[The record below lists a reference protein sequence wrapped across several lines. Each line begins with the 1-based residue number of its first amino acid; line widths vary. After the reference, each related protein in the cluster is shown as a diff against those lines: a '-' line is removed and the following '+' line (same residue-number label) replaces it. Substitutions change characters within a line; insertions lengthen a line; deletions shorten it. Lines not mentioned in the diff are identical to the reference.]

1 MNFMKRMIGAAMLM
15 AAIQSGF
22 ATASADDDRRDRDR
36 DRDRDGR
43 GRQSHFFAGGGSIG
57 DHRIEYDIPGGEVEI
72 QADSGDV
79 WTIGFGHQ
87 FNSRLRSEATLTY
100 SEQDIEFVRRTDGLT
115 TLIYNPPGDIQ
126 VFTLAWMNYIDFSR
140 RGTIRPY
147 VGFGLGL
154 SNVDLNDRV
163 ESGAGIALSGRAALG
178 VRLMVSDNAALF
190 AEARYD
196 GHLKD
201 IDDGL
206 GFSGNGSTLY
216 LGGQSAVAGLR
227 LGF

>member
-1 MNFMKRMIGAAMLM
+1 MKRMIGAAIVM
-15 AAIQSGF
+15 AAMQSVL

-36 DRDRDGR
+36 DRDDHGR
-43 GRQSHFFAGGGSIG
+43 GRQTHFFAGGGSIG

-72 QADSGDV
+72 QAENGDA

-87 FNSRLRSEATLTY
+87 FNGHLRSETTLTY
-100 SEQDIEFVRRTDGLT
+100 SEQDISSVRRTDGPVIQVYT
-115 TLIYNPPGDIQ
+115 PPGDIQ
-126 VFTLAWMNYIDFSR
+126 VFSLTWMNYVDFSDH
-140 RGTIRPY
+140 GTIRPY
-147 VGFGLGL
+147 AGLGL
-154 SNVDLNDRV
+154 GVSNVDLNDRV
-163 ESGAGIALSGRAALG
+163 EGGAGIALSGRASLG
-178 VRLMVSDNAALF
+178 VRLVVSDNASLF

-206 GFSGNGSTLY
+206 GFSGNGSVLY
-216 LGGQSAVAGLR
+216 LGGQSAVAGVR